1 MPITILDGP
10 TIPAGQSLSDGID
23 CSAGEIVRI
32 TIPQEYTPANMTFQ
46 VSSNGEL
53 YNDLYDS
60 DGNEVTIVT
69 KPDTGIVIRDR
80 AWVRSIK
87 FIKFRSGTRQH
98 PVAQK
103 VNCKCAIA
111 IDTPEAAP

>member
-1 MPITILDGP
+1 MPVEIINGP
-10 TIPAGQSLSDGID
+10 LIAAGQSLSNGVD

-46 VSSNGEL
+46 VSSDGAL

-60 DGNEVTIVT
+60 SGNEVTVVT
-69 KPDTGIVIRDR
+69 KPDTGIVILDR

-87 FIKFRSGTRQH
+87 FLKFRSGTRAH

-103 VNCKCAIA
+103 VGCLFAIA
-111 IDTPEAAP
+111 IETPEAAP